1 MNTHDLIVRTYQDAA
16 FIMNRRDWSSIFFEG
31 TLANKVL
38 EIIENKKH
46 IPPKNPTQRNDFLL
60 LTKSVKEFLKE
71 NCDLI
76 HDTLKIKP
84 KVDYSILNL
93 CKYARREWQ
102 VINTSLEL
110 LSLCNQRCLH
120 CYWEK
125 LNKKGLS
132 LKNLL
137 LLAKDL
143 KEVGVIFVLLTG
155 GEIFLRPDIT
165 EIFSFLDELKF
176 AIEVKT
182 NGLLL
187 NQRIIDFLSKVRI
200 YDLQVSIYEIKDG
213 YSFFTNSNYN
223 FSRIAE
229 NINLLLSAGIKTSL
243 SVIVGN
249 HNIDEIQLW
258 HEKLQFFFGENID
271 VSYNPLITPNR
282 DGLGKEAKLRL
293 SKTDLDGKFFSFLEK
308 IDGFPVI
315 NKYRDCSTENTICYA
330 GRDQIVIDPDGNVYP
345 CLSRFR

>member
-60 LTKSVKEFLKE
+60 LKKSVKEFLKE

-76 HDTLKIKP
+76 QDTLKIKP

-125 LNKKGLS
+125 LN
-132 LKNLL
+132 
-137 LLAKDL
+137 
-143 KEVGVIFVLLTG
+143 
-155 GEIFLRPDIT
+155 
-165 EIFSFLDELKF
+165 
-176 AIEVKT
+176 
-182 NGLLL
+182 
-187 NQRIIDFLSKVRI
+187 Q
-200 YDLQVSIYEIKDG
+200 
-213 YSFFTNSNYN
+213 
-223 FSRIAE
+223 
-229 NINLLLSAGIKTSL
+229 
-243 SVIVGN
+243 
-249 HNIDEIQLW
+249 
-258 HEKLQFFFGENID
+258 
-271 VSYNPLITPNR
+271 
-282 DGLGKEAKLRL
+282 
-293 SKTDLDGKFFSFLEK
+293 
-308 IDGFPVI
+308 
-315 NKYRDCSTENTICYA
+315 
-330 GRDQIVIDPDGNVYP
+330 
-345 CLSRFR
+345 